1 LVEEMASAR
10 LQELEEMAETLIAIA
25 RKLPPG
31 QDRDDALLEIGRFR
45 GQIAALKGPDLRPV
59 RQGPNAKGK

>member
-1 LVEEMASAR
+1 MASAR

-45 GQIAALKGPDLRPV
+45 GQITALKGPRFTASAP
-59 RQGPNAKGK
+59 RSEGERK